1 MSEFLNI
8 NKLQNLVKQKHCYK
22 NPEKPSCIGLILK
35 NCHIGFLKHLPLRKK
50 RPYSELFWSV
60 FFRMRENA
68 GKMRTRIT
76 PNTDS
81 FYAVCVLYIG
91 LSDLQKVTI
100 TVIKTQNQAIPKL
113 FEIFSVDLDNE
124 LLKNDIYNMKYQ
136 HFLIIFL
143 EIMEILNKNAP
154 DKKKYI
160 RGSQISSMTPNLCKA
175 IMIRIKLRNKFIKE
189 KK

>member
-1 MSEFLNI
+1 
-8 NKLQNLVKQKHCYK
+8 
-22 NPEKPSCIGLILK
+22 
-35 NCHIGFLKHLPLRKK
+35 
-50 RPYSELFWSV
+50 
-60 FFRMRENA
+60 MRENA

-76 PNTDS
+76 PNTGS

-100 TVIKTQNQAIPKL
+100 TVMKTQNQAIPKL
-113 FEIFSVDLDNE
+113 FEIFSVHLDNE
-124 LLKNDIYNMKYQ
+124 FLKNDIYNMKYQ

-160 RGSQISSMTPNLCKA
+160 RGSQISSMRPNLCKA